1 MTQATWTSKS
11 AHTETLGDSLTK
23 LMRDNVLRVGLVLFG
38 MTVFIAAAEAKTP
51 INQLDLTNLP
61 QLVSQVANQSALQV
75 GPQALTTQTISNH
88 RKARQY
94 LTSDDFAAQA
104 APNNVLNSP
113 AARFLAGRLN

>member
-1 MTQATWTSKS
+1 MTQATWNSKS
-11 AHTETLGDSLTK
+11 TQTETLGESLIK

-51 INQLDLTNLP
+51 INELDLTNLP
-61 QLVSQVANQSALQV
+61 QLVSQVANQSTLEV
-75 GPQALTTQTISNH
+75 STGALTTQTINSH

-94 LTSDDFAAQA
+94 LTSDDFAAQT

-113 AARFLAGRLN
+113 AARFLADRLN